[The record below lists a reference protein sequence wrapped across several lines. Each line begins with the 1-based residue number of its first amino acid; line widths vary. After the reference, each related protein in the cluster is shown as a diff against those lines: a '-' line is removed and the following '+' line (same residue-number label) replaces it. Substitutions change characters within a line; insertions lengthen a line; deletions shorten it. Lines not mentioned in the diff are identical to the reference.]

1 MPSLPALSRQC
12 LVLSGYQPLWF
23 SAALAPCH
31 SGVIYLHHLL
41 YYFTNNAHICS
52 PFLGG
57 YGARTRGVYQHLPL
71 NGILKSQTKTIIYRR
86 LSMPCVIL
94 PRCRHYRCCPP
105 LCDNAGSADAAIYVM
120 RSSRLIRQ
128 FGSCGLRDHA
138 GSADAA
144 TYVMH
149 FGNLGHAVFV
159 TMPAQPMRLSSPC
172 GLCCHAVCVAMR
184 SL

>member
-1 MPSLPALSRQC
+1 MPAQPMRPCDVMRSSRLIRPLDVMRSSRPCRLSRCGPVTSYDLRDHAGSLDVMRSFRPCRPSRCGHLCHAFRQFGPC
-12 LVLSGYQPLWF
+12 GLSD
-23 SAALAPCH
+23 H
-31 SGVIYLHHLL
+31 
-41 YYFTNNAHICS
+41 
-52 PFLGG
+52 
-57 YGARTRGVYQHLPL
+57 
-71 NGILKSQTKTIIYRR
+71 
-86 LSMPCVIL
+86 
-94 PRCRHYRCCPP
+94 
-105 LCDNAGSADAAIYVM
+105 AGSADAAIYVM